1 MSELPLTLGICRDC
15 ASCSVRRAV
24 TLDMDDIGP
33 VYYCA
38 AKMHETDGTDRCR
51 DFRSRSEAVS

>member
-1 MSELPLTLGICRDC
+1 MTLGICRDC

-33 VYYCA
+33 VYYCG
-38 AKMHETDGTDRCR
+38 AKMHETDGIDRCR
-51 DFRSRSEAVS
+51 NIHPRTGAVS